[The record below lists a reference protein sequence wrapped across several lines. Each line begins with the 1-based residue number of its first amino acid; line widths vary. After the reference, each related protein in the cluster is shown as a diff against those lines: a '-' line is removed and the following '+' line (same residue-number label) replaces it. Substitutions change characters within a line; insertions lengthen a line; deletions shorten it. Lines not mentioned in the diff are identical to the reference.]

1 MKNYLYHRIAR
12 QAMLLSSSVGTF
24 NVPIE
29 LNNKIYIDRKKYVY
43 IYISQNSKT
52 YHYLVKIGPS
62 LFQQN

>member
-43 IYISQNSKT
+43 IYHKI
-52 YHYLVKIGPS
+52 VKHTTTW
-62 LFQQN
+62 LR